1 MAFLSIHL
9 QNIKTM
15 ITKMTQILFLI
26 SSYPRA

>member
-15 ITKMTQILFLI
+15 ITEMTQILFLI